1 MPGLLKV
8 LGIFVA
14 CVLFICIS
22 NTSLYLHHLAL
33 DWCVA
38 MYPICFILGAVVLL
52 LKLSE
57 RECRLCIPYPIFQL
71 VLTSFSILLYISTV
85 ILWPLYQ
92 FNEEF
97 GGQSQRSSVVSCS
110 GELAYDMCL

>member
-1 MPGLLKV
+1 M
-8 LGIFVA
+8 
-14 CVLFICIS
+14 
-22 NTSLYLHHLAL
+22 AL
-33 DWCVA
+33 VWCVA
-38 MYPICFILGAVVLL
+38 VYSICFILGAVVLL